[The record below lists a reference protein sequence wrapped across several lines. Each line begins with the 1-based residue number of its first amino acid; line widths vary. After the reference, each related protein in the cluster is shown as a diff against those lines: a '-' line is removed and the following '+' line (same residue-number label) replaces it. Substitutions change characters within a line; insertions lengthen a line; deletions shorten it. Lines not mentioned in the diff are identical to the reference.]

1 MKEEDL
7 DRKRLLSGDIFPH
20 GRGEEEGPRSKMER
34 GKRITGE
41 ELTTSAI
48 DGIMDHRLG
57 HPLDAHPVVFL
68 AKQSSRVCAS
78 DVKRTDGEEDGIRMD
93 EKRRAR
99 LRRLESFSRDNIVI
113 ARGSI
118 EEQLF
123 FAVFSP
129 IGRRGNA

>member
-1 MKEEDL
+1 MKEEDPTG
-7 DRKRLLSGDIFPH
+7 GDSCRDTFPR

-41 ELTTSAI
+41 GLTTSAI

-78 DVKRTDGEEDGIRMD
+78 DVKED
-93 EKRRAR
+93 RR
-99 LRRLESFSRDNIVI
+99 RRR
-113 ARGSI
+113 
-118 EEQLF
+118 
-123 FAVFSP
+123 
-129 IGRRGNA
+129 